1 MNFAIIIQARLGSTR
16 LPGKILKQ
24 FRGYSILSVLIGR
37 LKKSKKVKNIIIAT
51 TKNKIDTKLINFCK
65 NYSLIY
71 FRGSENDVLKRYYDT
86 AKKFNVKN
94 IIRITSDCPLIDI
107 KILDNMVKVYLSKK
121 LDYYSNTYP
130 EPSTYPDGMDI
141 EIFSFKSLNLANKLA
156 LKKSDREHVTPFF
169 RRYKKF
175 NISRKDFYKDVS
187 KYRLTVDYPSDFRL
201 FKNFVNNFG
210 NKIYSVNMREIIK
223 FLKKKPKLINYQKK
237 IIRNEKLINDIEMDS
252 I

>member
-16 LPGKILKQ
+16 LPGKILKE

-37 LKKSKKVKNIIIAT
+37 LKKSKKVKNIIIET

-86 AKKFNVKN
+86 AKKFNVKK

-107 KILDNMVKVYLSKK
+107 KILDNMDKVYLSKK

-141 EIFSFKSLNLANKLA
+141 EIFSFKSLNLPISWH
-156 LKKSDREHVTPFF
+156 LKNQIGTRYTIF

-201 FKNFVNNFG
+201 FKNFVNNL
-210 NKIYSVNMREIIK
+210 EIK
-223 FLKKKPKLINYQKK
+223 FIL
-237 IIRNEKLINDIEMDS
+237 
-252 I
+252 